1 MAKKVKKSAEVEHG
15 AASVPSIYSN
25 TFGIGHSD
33 TEVAINFGLSTPS
46 YFEPHNDEDVPVAR
60 IFLPWEAA
68 ENLLETL
75 KEVIDEHKKPQK
87 PKRKLRSKSGRG
99 SAE

>member
-1 MAKKVKKSAEVEHG
+1 MAKRTKKNVQIEHPEVL
-15 AASVPSIYSN
+15 VPSIYSN
-25 TFGIGHSD
+25 IFGIGYSD

-46 YFEPHNDEDVPVAR
+46 YFEPHEDKDVPVAR
-60 IFLPWEAA
+60 IFLSWEVA
-68 ENLLETL
+68 ENLLNTL
-75 KEVIDEHKKPQK
+75 KAVIDEHKKPQK

>member
-1 MAKKVKKSAEVEHG
+1 MAKKTKKNVQIEHPEVL
-15 AASVPSIYSN
+15 APSIYSN

-46 YFEPHNDEDVPVAR
+46 YFEPHENKDVPVAR
-60 IFLPWEAA
+60 IFLSWDVA
-68 ENLLETL
+68 EKLLNTL

-87 PKRKLRSKSGRG
+87 TKTKARK
-99 SAE
+99 

>member
-1 MAKKVKKSAEVEHG
+1 MAKRTKRNVQIEHPEML
-15 AASVPSIYSN
+15 VPSIYSN

-33 TEVAINFGLSTPS
+33 TEVAINFGLSTPT

-60 IFLPWEAA
+60 IFLSWEAA

-75 KEVIDEHKKPQK
+75 KDVLDKHKKP
-87 PKRKLRSKSGRG
+87 KRRAKSKSGGG
-99 SAE
+99 SAQ

>member
-1 MAKKVKKSAEVEHG
+1 MAKRTKKNVQIEQSE
-15 AASVPSIYSN
+15 VPSMYSN

-46 YFEPHNDEDVPVAR
+46 YFEPHDDEDVPVAR
-60 IFLPWEAA
+60 IFLSWEVA

-75 KEVIDEHKKPQK
+75 KDVLDKHKKPPK
-87 PKRKLRSKSGRG
+87 PKRKTKSKSGRG
-99 SAE
+99 SAK

>member
-1 MAKKVKKSAEVEHG
+1 MAKRTKKDTQIEHREV
-15 AASVPSIYSN
+15 SVPSMYSN

-46 YFEPHNDEDVPVAR
+46 YFEPHDDEDVPVAR
-60 IFLPWEAA
+60 IFLSWEVA

-75 KEVIDEHKKPQK
+75 KDVLDKHRKPPK
-87 PKRKLRSKSGRG
+87 PKRKTKIKG
-99 SAE
+99 E